1 VAESRRRGEDAVDED
16 LDEVLDDAVEDD
28 DALDDEAEENGG
40 RRGRSTRTLSN
51 RSGRTDWTDDKAV
64 KTDEDRPGAFGR
76 LGRFVREVVAELRK
90 VIWPTRKELLTYAAV
105 VIVFVSI
112 MLTIVGLLD
121 LGFAKGILFVLGGS
135 KK

>member
-1 VAESRRRGEDAVDED
+1 MPWTRT
-16 LDEVLDDAVEDD
+16 
-28 DALDDEAEENGG
+28 
-40 RRGRSTRTLSN
+40 STRFSTTRL
-51 RSGRTDWTDDKAV
+51 RTTTPLTMRPWMTTPRRTADKGV
-64 KTDEDRPGAFGR
+64 RTDEDRPGAFGR

-121 LGFAKGILFVLGGS
+121 LGFARAILFVLGGS